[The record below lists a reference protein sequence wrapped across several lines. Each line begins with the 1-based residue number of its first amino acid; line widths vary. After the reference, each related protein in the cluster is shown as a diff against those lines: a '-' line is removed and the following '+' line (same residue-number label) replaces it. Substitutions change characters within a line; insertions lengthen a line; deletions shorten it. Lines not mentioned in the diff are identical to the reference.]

1 LQGWLAE
8 RQVHSH
14 VCGFLCVAWDVLPW
28 SKWFSCERGVMK
40 RNEGR
45 NERSGV
51 KDTVAA
57 VRNEEELQ
65 AA

>member
-1 LQGWLAE
+1 M
-8 RQVHSH
+8 
-14 VCGFLCVAWDVLPW
+14 CVGLSLGLGCPAL
-28 SKWFSCERGVMK
+28 KQINGYERGEMK

-45 NERSGV
+45 NERGGV